1 MMNALEKIEIQKAS
15 ISNIDELQ
23 KISRDTF
30 YETFVTSTS
39 EENMRLYLENNFSK
53 EQLTKELEHNHS
65 EFYFAL
71 IENDVVGY
79 LKINFS
85 EAQTELNDDNALEVE
100 RVYVLNN
107 YHGKG
112 VGQQLL
118 DYAIQL
124 AKQKNMQAV
133 WLGVWENNQ
142 RAINFYK
149 KNGFVTFDTHVFML
163 GEEAQTDY
171 MMRLDLIAKE

>member
-1 MMNALEKIEIQKAS
+1 MMNALEKLEIQKAS

-39 EENMRLYLENNFSK
+39 EENIRLYLENNFSK

-71 IENDVVGY
+71 IENNVVGY
-79 LKINFS
+79 LKINYS
-85 EAQTELNDDNALEVE
+85 AAQTELNDDNALEVE
-100 RVYVLNN
+100 RVYVRNN

-149 KNGFVTFDTHVFML
+149 KNGFVTFDQHVFML

-171 MMRLDLIAKE
+171 MMRLDLITKE

>member
-1 MMNALEKIEIQKAS
+1 MITIQIEKVSVI
-15 ISNIDELQ
+15 NIDDLQ

-53 EQLTKELEHNHS
+53 EQLTNELENSNS
-65 EFYFAL
+65 EFYFAIL
-71 IENDVVGY
+71 ENEVIGY
-79 LKINFS
+79 LKLNFS
-85 EAQTELNDDNALEVE
+85 EAQTELNDINTLEVE
-100 RVYVLNN
+100 RIYVRNN

-124 AKQKNMQAV
+124 AKRKNMQAV

-142 RAINFYK
+142 RAVNFYK

-171 MMRLDLIAKE
+171 MMRLDLITKE

>member
-1 MMNALEKIEIQKAS
+1 MITIQIEKVSVI
-15 ISNIDELQ
+15 NIDDLQ

-53 EQLTKELEHNHS
+53 EQLSKELENSYS
-65 EFYFAL
+65 EFYFA
-71 IENDVVGY
+71 IQENEVIGY
-79 LKINFS
+79 LKINYS
-85 EAQTELNDDNALEVE
+85 AAQTELKDDNSLEVE
-100 RVYVLNN
+100 RVYVRHN

-124 AKQKNMQAV
+124 AKQKNMQSV
-133 WLGVWENNQ
+133 WLGVWENNH
-142 RAINFYK
+142 RAISFYK
-149 KNGFVTFDTHVFML
+149 KNGYVTFDQHVFML

-171 MMRLDLIAKE
+171 MMRLDLITKE

>member
-1 MMNALEKIEIQKAS
+1 MIPIQIEKVSAF
-15 ISNIDELQ
+15 NIDELQ

-30 YETFVTSTS
+30 FESFVTSTS

-53 EQLTKELEHNHS
+53 EQLTKEVENDYS
-65 EFYFAL
+65 EFYFAR
-71 IENDVVGY
+71 IENEVVGY
-79 LKINFS
+79 LKINYS
-85 EAQTELNDDNALEVE
+85 AAQTELKDDQALEVE
-100 RVYVLNN
+100 RVYVRNN

-124 AKQKNMQAV
+124 AKQKNMQSV

-142 RAINFYK
+142 RAISFYK
-149 KNGFVTFDTHVFML
+149 KNGFITFDTHVFML

-171 MMRLDLIAKE
+171 MMRLNLTTKE

>member
-1 MMNALEKIEIQKAS
+1 MITIQIKKVS
-15 ISNIDELQ
+15 ISNIDDLQ

-39 EENMRLYLENNFSK
+39 EENMQHYLENNFSK
-53 EQLTKELEHNHS
+53 EQLSKEVEHSHS

-71 IENDVVGY
+71 LENEVIGY

-85 EAQTELNDDNALEVE
+85 EAQTELNDNSALEVE
-100 RVYVLNN
+100 RVYVRNN

-149 KNGFVTFDTHVFML
+149 KNGFVTFDKHVFML

-171 MMRLDLIAKE
+171 MMRLDLITKE

>member
-1 MMNALEKIEIQKAS
+1 MITIQIEKVSVI
-15 ISNIDELQ
+15 NIDDLQ

-53 EQLTKELEHNHS
+53 EQLSNELENSNS
-65 EFYFAL
+65 EFYFAIL
-71 IENDVVGY
+71 ENEVIGY
-79 LKINFS
+79 LKLNFS
-85 EAQTELNDDNALEVE
+85 EAQTELNDVNALEVE
-100 RVYVLNN
+100 RVYVRNN

-149 KNGFVTFDTHVFML
+149 KN
-163 GEEAQTDY
+163 
-171 MMRLDLIAKE
+171 

>member
-1 MMNALEKIEIQKAS
+1 MITIQIEKVSVI
-15 ISNIDELQ
+15 NIDDLQ

-53 EQLTKELEHNHS
+53 EQLTNELENSNS
-65 EFYFAL
+65 EFYFAIL
-71 IENDVVGY
+71 ENEVIGY
-79 LKINFS
+79 LKLNFS
-85 EAQTELNDDNALEVE
+85 EAQTELNDINTLEVE
-100 RVYVLNN
+100 RIYVRNN

-118 DYAIQL
+118 DYAIQV
-124 AKQKNMQAV
+124 AKQKNMQTV

-149 KNGFVTFDTHVFML
+149 KNGFVTFDKHVFML

-171 MMRLDLIAKE
+171 MMRLDLIAKK

>member
-1 MMNALEKIEIQKAS
+1 MMNALEKIEIQKAT

-53 EQLTKELEHNHS
+53 EQLTNELENSNS
-65 EFYFAL
+65 EFYFAIL
-71 IENDVVGY
+71 ENEVIGY

-85 EAQTELNDDNALEVE
+85 AAQTELNDNSALEVE
-100 RVYVLNN
+100 RVYVRNN

-112 VGQQLL
+112 IGQQLL
-118 DYAIQL
+118 DYAIQI
-124 AKQKNMQAV
+124 AEQKNMQTV

-149 KNGFVTFDTHVFML
+149 KNGFVTFDKHVFIL

>member
-1 MMNALEKIEIQKAS
+1 MINLRIEKIS
-15 ISNIDELQ
+15 SNNIEELQ

-30 YETFVTSTS
+30 FESFVTSTS
-39 EENMRLYLENNFSK
+39 EENMQHYLENNFSK
-53 EQLTKELEHNHS
+53 EQLTKEVENSHS
-65 EFYFAL
+65 EFYFAKL
-71 IENDVVGY
+71 ENEVIGY
-79 LKINFS
+79 LKINYS
-85 EAQTELNDDNALEVE
+85 DAQTELKDDHTLEVE
-100 RVYVLNN
+100 RVYVRNQF
-107 YHGKG
+107 HGKG

-124 AKQKNMQAV
+124 AKQKNMQSV

-142 RAINFYK
+142 RAISFYK

-171 MMRLDLIAKE
+171 MMRLNLITKE

>member
-1 MMNALEKIEIQKAS
+1 MITIQIEKVSVI
-15 ISNIDELQ
+15 NIDDLQ

-53 EQLTKELEHNHS
+53 EQLSNELENSNS
-65 EFYFAL
+65 EFYFAIL
-71 IENDVVGY
+71 ENEVIGY
-79 LKINFS
+79 LKLNFS
-85 EAQTELNDDNALEVE
+85 EAQTELNDVNALEVE
-100 RVYVLNN
+100 RVYVRNN

-149 KNGFVTFDTHVFML
+149 KNGFVTFDKHVFML

-171 MMRLDLIAKE
+171 MMRLDLITKE

>member
-1 MMNALEKIEIQKAS
+1 MITIQIEKVSAI
-15 ISNIDELQ
+15 NIDDLQ

-30 YETFVTSTS
+30 YETFVTSSS

-53 EQLTKELEHNHS
+53 EQLTKEFENSYS
-65 EFYFAL
+65 EFYFA
-71 IENDVVGY
+71 IQENEVIGY
-79 LKINFS
+79 LKINYS
-85 EAQTELNDDNALEVE
+85 AAQTELKDDNSLEVE
-100 RVYVLNN
+100 RVYVRLN

-124 AKQKNMQAV
+124 AEQKNMQTV

-142 RAINFYK
+142 KAINFYK
-149 KNGFVTFDTHVFML
+149 KNGFVTFDQHVFML

-171 MMRLDLIAKE
+171 LMRLDLITKE

>member
-1 MMNALEKIEIQKAS
+1 MTNLRIEKVS
-15 ISNIDELQ
+15 SSNIDDLQ

-39 EENMRLYLENNFSK
+39 EENMQHYLENNFSK
-53 EQLTKELEHNHS
+53 EKHIKELENSYS

-71 IENDVVGY
+71 LENEVIGY

-85 EAQTELNDDNALEVE
+85 SAQTELNDDNALEVE
-100 RVYVLNN
+100 RVYVRNN

-133 WLGVWENNQ
+133 WLGAWENNH

-171 MMRLDLIAKE
+171 MMRLDLITKE

>member
-15 ISNIDELQ
+15 ISNIDDLQ

-53 EQLTKELEHNHS
+53 EKLLKELENSYS

-71 IENDVVGY
+71 VENNLAGY

-85 EAQTELNDDNALEVE
+85 EAQTDLNDDNALEVE
-100 RVYVLNN
+100 RIYVRNN

-112 VGQQLL
+112 VGRQLL
-118 DYAIQL
+118 DYAIQV
-124 AKQKNMQAV
+124 AKQKNMQTV

-171 MMRLDLIAKE
+171 MMRLDLITKE

>member
-1 MMNALEKIEIQKAS
+1 MTTLRIEKVS
-15 ISNIDELQ
+15 TFNTDELQ

-53 EQLTKELEHNHS
+53 EQLTKEIEHNDS

-71 IENDVVGY
+71 LENEVIGY

-100 RVYVLNN
+100 RVYVRNN
-107 YHGKG
+107 FHGKG

-149 KNGFVTFDTHVFML
+149 KNGFVTFDKHVFML

>member
-1 MMNALEKIEIQKAS
+1 MITIQIEKVSAI
-15 ISNIDELQ
+15 NIDDLQ

-30 YETFVTSTS
+30 YETFVTSSS

-53 EQLTKELEHNHS
+53 EQLTKEFENSYS
-65 EFYFAL
+65 EFYFA
-71 IENDVVGY
+71 IQENEVIGY
-79 LKINFS
+79 LKINYS
-85 EAQTELNDDNALEVE
+85 AAQTELKDDTSLEVE
-100 RVYVLNN
+100 RVYVRLN

-124 AKQKNMQAV
+124 AEQKNMQTV

-142 RAINFYK
+142 KAINFYK
-149 KNGFVTFDTHVFML
+149 KNGFVTFDQHVFML

-171 MMRLDLIAKE
+171 LMRLDLITKE